1 MKPAGSTEAL
11 SDTWLCV
18 VPRQV
23 CRDGPPGRD
32 ADDMGAVA
40 SPLHGADSALGTPPR
55 GPGLPPPLRLLRPQR
70 SPLHVP
76 LLGLCAR
83 WDLSTCGKNQSGVCT
98 TFLLSHLSLLASG
111 RAGGWVSSFVYG
123 CVSTYVT
130 ASVHSSVG
138 HRALHDVGLIKRTCI
153 TLLNVVLWG
162 PVSELINQH
171 KSLSESL

>member
-1 MKPAGSTEAL
+1 MQVKPAGSTEGL

-32 ADDMGAVA
+32 ADDMGAMA
-40 SPLHGADSALGTPPR
+40 GPLHGADSALGTPPR
-55 GPGLPPPLRLLRPQR
+55 GTGLPPPLRLLRPQR

-76 LLGLCAR
+76 LLGFRAR

-111 RAGGWVSSFVYG
+111 RAGFVYG

-130 ASVHSSVG
+130 VSVYSCVRHCV
-138 HRALHDVGLIKRTCI
+138 LHDVDLINRTFI

-162 PVSELINQH
+162 
-171 KSLSESL
+171 

>member
-1 MKPAGSTEAL
+1 MSHADALRSLASGGTVEVKPAGSTEAL

-23 CRDGPPGRD
+23 CQDGPRGRD
-32 ADDMGAVA
+32 ADDVGAVA

-76 LLGLCAR
+76 ILGLCAR

-98 TFLLSHLSLLASG
+98 TFLLSHLSLLSSG
-111 RAGGWVSSFVYG
+111 RAGGF
-123 CVSTYVT
+123 
-130 ASVHSSVG
+130 
-138 HRALHDVGLIKRTCI
+138 R
-153 TLLNVVLWG
+153 
-162 PVSELINQH
+162 
-171 KSLSESL
+171 LSCTGV